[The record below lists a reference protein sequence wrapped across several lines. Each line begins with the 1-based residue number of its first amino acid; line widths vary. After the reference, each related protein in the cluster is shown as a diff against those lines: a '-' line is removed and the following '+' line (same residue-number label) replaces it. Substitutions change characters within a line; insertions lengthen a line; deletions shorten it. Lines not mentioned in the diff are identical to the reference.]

1 MACFG
6 TIPAKVLVIMV
17 AALLYATKITADD
30 SAITPSPLLETG
42 TAFALPWSCWLCMDI
57 VGIDICLIMSSAFL
71 YSYFEYFIVNR

>member
-17 AALLYATKITADD
+17 AALLYATKIMADD

-42 TAFALPWSCWLCMDI
+42 AAFALPVCMA
-57 VGIDICLIMSSAFL
+57 LIFSSVLVSLTAFV
-71 YSYFEYFIVNR
+71 FC